1 MTRDEPRPVMGRL
14 YGVGVGPGDP
24 ELLTVRAQKVLQ
36 QVPVICVPQA
46 ANRNDSIA
54 LGIVQGL
61 LRPEQEILRLPFPTD
76 AADAASVV
84 WRAASGMV
92 AQRLERGQD
101 AAFITEGD
109 PMLYSTFSYV
119 LAGVAEIC
127 PTASIEIVP
136 GVSSVMAAA
145 ARAQVPLATQE
156 QRLAILPAVYGIDDL
171 AEVASGI
178 DTLVLMKVSPILV
191 QALAN
196 LEGLDLKGRSTFV
209 RRVTT
214 ARERVVYD
222 LSELGDEDL
231 DYFSILIVQ
240 NQVPTNVK
248 ARQP

>member
-1 MTRDEPRPVMGRL
+1 
-14 YGVGVGPGDP
+14 
-24 ELLTVRAQKVLQ
+24 
-36 QVPVICVPQA
+36 
-46 ANRNDSIA
+46 
-54 LGIVQGL
+54 
-61 LRPEQEILRLPFPTD
+61 
-76 AADAASVV
+76 
-84 WRAASGMV
+84 
-92 AQRLERGQD
+92 
-101 AAFITEGD
+101 
-109 PMLYSTFSYV
+109 
-119 LAGVAEIC
+119 
-127 PTASIEIVP
+127 
-136 GVSSVMAAA
+136 MAAA

-214 ARERVVYD
+214 AQERVVYD

-248 ARQP
+248 AHQP

>member
-1 MTRDEPRPVMGRL
+1 
-14 YGVGVGPGDP
+14 
-24 ELLTVRAQKVLQ
+24 
-36 QVPVICVPQA
+36 
-46 ANRNDSIA
+46 
-54 LGIVQGL
+54 
-61 LRPEQEILRLPFPTD
+61 
-76 AADAASVV
+76 
-84 WRAASGMV
+84 
-92 AQRLERGQD
+92 
-101 AAFITEGD
+101 
-109 PMLYSTFSYV
+109 MLYSTFSYV

-156 QRLAILPAVYGIDDL
+156 QRLAVLPAVYGIDDL

-196 LEGLDLKGRSTFV
+196 LEALGLKGRSTFV

-248 ARQP
+248 SHQP